1 MARVPTYTQPT
12 VEARPLGAPQLS
24 ASVPAGAFDTGGSAL
39 VDGGKQLQDLGK
51 GLAEMVQQRQ
61 KEETAT
67 KAAEASGVMT
77 QWEITALHDPQTG
90 VFARQGKAAE
100 GSTAEIGKSF
110 DDIFR
115 KVREGS
121 GITDK
126 KALADLERQTLE
138 RKATILSTVDKHE
151 RTQMQRYRAT
161 LTSAAVDTAITGATD
176 AYTDPAMVET
186 RLGTAEH
193 TLRANLTGQP
203 EEEINRQ
210 VASLYSQGN
219 AAVILRHLAEGD
231 VDAAR
236 KWYSANRSGLTAA
249 DHLHVLG
256 KLEPVVLDREA
267 RKIADG
273 MLAGTTRVLG
283 AGHAGVEPGL
293 VDAIIQSE
301 SGGDPTARNPNGSA
315 AGPAQFIN
323 STWVE
328 TVRRHRPD
336 LAEKG
341 DADLLALRSDPA
353 LSREMTARLAAD
365 NAETLAGQG
374 HSATPA
380 NLMLAHR
387 FGAGGASALLKA
399 SPSAAIG
406 EVVGPKV
413 MEANPDLAGK
423 SVGDVLAQTAERVA
437 GITKPGPDR
446 EAALVAQARALP
458 NARLG
463 ERVEAWVRSGLAD
476 QQRAEAQR
484 QRQETEQSEQSLSDL
499 ELRLM
504 RGQADLPDIEAA
516 YDGGRGWLSPK
527 DRTRLTAH
535 QEERRRQQAEA
546 DSDFARVGAAVSG
559 LGTLDP
565 RSDRDRKA
573 VSDHFSALA
582 SGWRDLPEADQLDR
596 MVQAATRYGMV
607 PDPVRSSIRGALRR
621 ADQPAMVMQAADVI
635 ERLRHS
641 NPDLLKDFSQDDLS
655 LGNLV
660 GTYAGAGL
668 PPAEAVRLATEA
680 AKVPEAE
687 RTARADSYASLLKD
701 KPSASADVVRN
712 ALVGGWTARH
722 LPMVGVPNVAPPPEL
737 VSEFDRVAAAEFTR
751 HGNLDAARKTATDAV
766 RRVWGVSSI
775 GGLTPDGSGASDG
788 ARLMRH
794 PPELFY
800 GRSGLDGAAN
810 GEWMREQL
818 VADLKKSGEVIDGS
832 AGDLEHRFMLAPDPS
847 RTDPASGGPLYQVWL
862 KSRDGSLSAVRGS
875 DQRPVLWRPEWDT
888 SPAAER
894 QRQSIEN
901 MRAGRAFIGAG
912 GLNDEINRAVVTAA
926 DPNMGAY

>member
-12 VEARPLGAPQLS
+12 IEARPLGAPQLS

-138 RKATILSTVDKHE
+138 RKASILSTVDKHE

-186 RLGTAEH
+186 RLGAAEH

-273 MLAGTTRVLG
+273 MLADQT
-283 AGHAGVEPGL
+283 
-293 VDAIIQSE
+293 
-301 SGGDPTARNPNGSA
+301 GGDAANNPGNLMPG
-315 AGPAQFIN
+315 G
-323 STWVE
+323 
-328 TVRRHRPD
+328 
-336 LAEKG
+336 
-341 DADLLALRSDPA
+341 
-353 LSREMTARLAAD
+353 
-365 NAETLAGQG
+365 TLAGFKTPEDG
-374 HSATPA
+374 VAATVR
-380 NLMLAHR
+380 NLQSYPDR
-387 FGAGGASALLKA
+387 FGASTLSAIAAKWAPAGHGDNDPAVWARNVGQMAGGIDPNAPLDLKDPDTLA
-399 SPSAAIG
+399 RLVPAIAKQEKG
-406 EVVGPKV
+406 HG
-413 MEANPDLAGK
+413 
-423 SVGDVLAQTAERVA
+423 VA
-437 GITKPGPDR
+437 GRFSPAVVATGIEKALSGTPVEAIEVPPGPER

-484 QRQETEQSEQSLSDL
+484 QQQETEQSERSLSDL

-504 RGQADLPDIEAA
+504 RGQADLPDIETA
-516 YDGGRGWLSPK
+516 YDAGRGWLSPK

-546 DSDFARVGAAVSG
+546 DADFARVGAAVSG

-596 MVQAATRYGMV
+596 MVQTATRYGMV

-621 ADQPAMVMQAADVI
+621 ADQPAMVVQAADVI

-680 AKVPEAE
+680 AKVPEVE

-722 LPMVGVPNVAPPPEL
+722 LPLVGVPNVAPPPEL
-737 VSEFDRVAAAEFTR
+737 VSEFDRVAEAEFTR

-800 GRSGLDGAAN
+800 GRSGLDAAMN

-818 VADLKKSGEVIDGS
+818 VADLKKSGGMFDES

-847 RTDPASGGPLYQVWL
+847 RTDPTSGGPLYQVWL

-888 SPAAER
+888 SPAADR